1 MGIASSIII
10 ECVSLWNLWYYHLK
24 HMCLRAYF
32 YVTAVV
38 QSQTIQGQIKTRP
51 WFFFEFMIIELNFYY
66 KIMCFTGSQKITSVY
81 IALSF
86 RKIIVSVHMWTSFNN
101 THTHNKIKWKDL
113 KSTLLTAAN
122 HSCNFPSF
130 GHHLPH
136 SSQSSPFLS
145 VSLDI
150 YPLKK
155 YALSEEPLTA
165 AFSQPRSF
173 ETWGIVTGVLLDS
186 LSMQCDPP
194 EVENSGMI
202 SLNPDTSHIPFL
214 TLQSFH
220 LFKFFF
226 FHFYCVPP
234 ISIHA
239 FCKGNKIRVWQVIM
253 SLQISW
259 AQSNFLAL
267 TFMHS
272 HKANLGKHKWGKFGN
287 KEWCLITA
295 NIT

>member
-1 MGIASSIII
+1 MQ
-10 ECVSLWNLWYYHLK
+10 
-24 HMCLRAYF
+24 F
-32 YVTAVV
+32 
-38 QSQTIQGQIKTRP
+38 
-51 WFFFEFMIIELNFYY
+51 
-66 KIMCFTGSQKITSVY
+66 
-81 IALSF
+81 SF
-86 RKIIVSVHMWTSFNN
+86 
-101 THTHNKIKWKDL
+101 L
-113 KSTLLTAAN
+113 
-122 HSCNFPSF
+122 PSF

-136 SSQSSPFLS
+136 SSQSLSFLS

-155 YALSEEPLTA
+155 YALSEDPLTA
-165 AFSQPRSF
+165 ALSQPRSF
-173 ETWGIVTGVLLDS
+173 ETWGIVIRVPLDS
-186 LSMQCDPP
+186 LIIQCDPP

-214 TLQSFH
+214 PFRVFIYLNS
-220 LFKFFF
+220 LF

-234 ISIHA
+234 VSIHA

-253 SLQISW
+253 SLQIRW

-287 KEWCLITA
+287 KEWCLITV